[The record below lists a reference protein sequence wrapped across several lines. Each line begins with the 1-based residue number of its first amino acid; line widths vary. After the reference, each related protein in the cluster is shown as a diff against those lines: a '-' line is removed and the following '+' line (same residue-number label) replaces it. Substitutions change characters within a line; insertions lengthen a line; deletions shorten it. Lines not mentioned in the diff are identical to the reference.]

1 MLLAGGIIVVL
12 TFALIIKKI
21 EARLVLFL
29 AGVVMCL
36 IGGLPGDI
44 MKAFMKA
51 MTNNSLVPTI
61 CTVMG
66 FSYVMKLTECDQHLV
81 QSISGILKKGRT
93 ILVPLSFFLT
103 WWISLAIPSAAG
115 CSAAVGSILIP
126 TLIAAGVHPAM
137 AAATVLAGTWGS
149 AISPGNAHN
158 PFVAD
163 LAGTDMMTV
172 IIN

>member
-29 AGVVMCL
+29 AGVIMCL

-66 FSYVMKLTECDQHLV
+66 FSYVSLPGGLV
-81 QSISGILKKGRT
+81 WQFRL
-93 ILVPLSFFLT
+93 LP
-103 WWISLAIPSAAG
+103 
-115 CSAAVGSILIP
+115 AVRLRW
-126 TLIAAGVHPAM
+126 AV
-137 AAATVLAGTWGS
+137 
-149 AISPGNAHN
+149 
-158 PFVAD
+158 F
-163 LAGTDMMTV
+163 
-172 IIN
+172 